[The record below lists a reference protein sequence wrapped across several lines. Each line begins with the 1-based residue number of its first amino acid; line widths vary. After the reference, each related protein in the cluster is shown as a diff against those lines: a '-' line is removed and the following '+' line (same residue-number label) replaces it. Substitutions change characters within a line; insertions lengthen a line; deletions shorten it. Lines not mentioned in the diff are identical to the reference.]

1 MLKLAS
7 YLTSVLPMPSGR
19 THDSITLWLLPFL
32 AGVTFGLT
40 QRAEVTILIAAGFL
54 FGGLMFGPDLD
65 IHSAQYKRWGPLR
78 WIWLPYRKAMHH
90 RSLLS
95 HGLVIGTLGRVL
107 YFTIWLGIFVNLG
120 IIGVAIGRHCL
131 NDLSDWFTFV
141 WQSSQAI
148 TETILTAILQHPLES
163 LAALVGLELGAMSH
177 IMADTIGSAYKRW
190 RRKQE
195 S

>member
-1 MLKLAS
+1 
-7 YLTSVLPMPSGR
+7 MPSGR
-19 THDSITLWLLPFL
+19 THDRITLWILPFL
-32 AGVTFGLT
+32 AGGTFGLT
-40 QRAEVTILIAAGFL
+40 QRAEVTILITAGFL

-107 YFTIWLGIFVNLG
+107 YFTIWLGILVNLG
-120 IIGVAIGRHCL
+120 IIGVAIVRHYL
-131 NDLSDWFTFV
+131 NLNYRADGLTFALKAS
-141 WQSSQAI
+141 QTITGTMFQAI
-148 TETILTAILQHPLES
+148 QHHPLES

-177 IMADTIGSAYKRW
+177 ILADTIGSSYKRW

-195 S
+195 D

>member
-1 MLKLAS
+1 
-7 YLTSVLPMPSGR
+7 MPSGR
-19 THDSITLWLLPFL
+19 THDRITLWMLPLL
-32 AGVTFGLT
+32 AGGAFGLT
-40 QRAEVTILIAAGFL
+40 QRAEVTILITAGFL

-78 WIWLPYRKAMHH
+78 WIWLPYRQAMHH

-107 YFTIWLGIFVNLG
+107 YFTIGLGIFVNLVILG
-120 IIGVAIGRHCL
+120 IAIVQHYLGTL
-131 NDLSDWFTFV
+131 PDWPSFV
-141 WQSSQAI
+141 WQASQTTTSTLLQAI
-148 TETILTAILQHPLES
+148 QQHPVES

-195 S
+195 G